1 MTKLCREC
9 KIYDPLHKNHGDE
22 IESNT
27 HITCFQR
34 IHFIFVSMKLLHLI
48 EICGITAFNE
58 CTHSDHRRMF
68 IDINKVGLLKD
79 KQIEMPFPF
88 NCTLYSKYPQNI
100 KKYKKI
106 LQKQSIKHNI
116 TLKTDH
122 KRFMIKSKKTTQQ
135 TGRKR
140 IEYHQSYYNHQYA

>member
-1 MTKLCREC
+1 MAKLCREC
-9 KIYDPLHKNHGDE
+9 KVYDPLHKNHGDE

-122 KRFMIKSKKTTQQ
+122 KRFMIKSKKKNSTNRT
-135 TGRKR
+135 K
-140 IEYHQSYYNHQYA
+140 EN